1 MMTLL
6 NVHVAIKSCQFLKWS
21 IVALNILRILYFW
34 NFKKLNKDQNHNDM
48 LL

>member
-6 NVHVAIKSCQFLKWS
+6 NVHIAIKSCQSLKRG

-34 NFKKLNKDQNHNDM
+34 NFKKLNNDQNHNDK
-48 LL
+48 LP